1 MTRVARKWQ
10 IYLYLS
16 QENNVSR
23 LMLRL
28 LLAASATMLEDLALD
43 SDLEPE
49 AAAWLRETILER
61 RLGTGT
67 SLIDPIL
74 ESSAGVRELTTSC
87 RARSTA
93 SSSSTFTLVTSFV
106 SRKLLGKVEY
116 IEKGSAVW
124 MSISL
129 CLNIGKITKHIR
141 MRRFNFHIRK
151 LTLQKGLK

>member
-1 MTRVARKWQ
+1 
-10 IYLYLS
+10 
-16 QENNVSR
+16 
-23 LMLRL
+23 MLRL

-93 SSSSTFTLVTSFV
+93 SSSSTFTLVTNFV
-106 SRKLLGKVEY
+106 SRKLRGKVEY
-116 IEKGSAVW
+116 IEKGSTVW

-129 CLNIGKITKHIR
+129 CLNRQNEKAH
-141 MRRFNFHIRK
+141 
-151 LTLQKGLK
+151 